1 MQTEQLNVT
10 GMTCGGCTSKVAQAL
25 KAVNGVSDV
34 KVSLSAGEAE
44 VRFDDQL
51 TSSAQLTSA
60 IEHAGYGVGAA
71 NPAHEHQGK
80 SGCCG

>member
-1 MQTEQLNVT
+1 MHTEQLKVT

-44 VRFDDQL
+44 VRFDEQL

-60 IEHAGYGVGAA
+60 IEQAGNGVGAA
-71 NPAHEHQGK
+71 NPGHEHQGK